1 MRGLSWYKKAWIEAR
16 MRSEKTD
23 EVIWT
28 MASPIDRVERFL
40 RDRFLLRLVVVASSL
55 EMREMRETDMEDDDR
70 EDVYPM
76 IPPTKQMK
84 Y

>member
-1 MRGLSWYKKAWIEAR
+1 
-16 MRSEKTD
+16 MRSEKTE

-40 RDRFLLRLVVVASSL
+40 RDRFLLRLVVVARFL
-55 EMREMRETDMEDDDR
+55 EMPEMREMDLEDDER

>member
-1 MRGLSWYKKAWIEAR
+1 